1 MKSKKFKTDVTRVF
15 SLLLALL
22 ILLSL
27 ATSESFA
34 ASYKNISVTAPSSV
48 TVTPGKATTIK
59 IQFKGEGIG
68 YTKAYVTSG
77 ISGTQ
82 STQWKGYPSIC
93 TATLTIKATKAGTV
107 TFVLGNNEDGDFKKV
122 NIKIKLVASS
132 TSQKY
137 YVSHVKG
144 VNLRS
149 KASTSG
155 KILTAIPY
163 GTALTVTQVSGNW
176 GKTTYNKKTGWVCLD
191 YCTKKQS
198 SASNTSSSQI
208 KGGYDKSTALS
219 FAKANVYTHSED
231 WLCAE
236 YVARCLKAG
245 GLNININSSKTAGGL
260 YEQLKKTNKGTVQKL
275 TMESNGRILYTKN
288 KGKISQGD
296 VIFTYCTRETDGRP
310 FVHAVLV
317 SDPNGSKGVKVYAH
331 NNPKNN
337 EIAVFNYC
345 AFCKKAGRNAVGG
358 TFAYVYHFN

>member
-1 MKSKKFKTDVTRVF
+1 MKKARYII
-15 SLLLALL
+15 SLVLAVALL
-22 ILLSL
+22 VSL
-27 ATSESFA
+27 TTSMSFA

-48 TVTPGKATTIK
+48 TVTPGKSTAIK

-93 TATLTIKATKAGTV
+93 TTTLNIKATKAGTV

-191 YCTKKQS
+191 YCSKNKPSTGS
-198 SASNTSSSQI
+198 SGTSSTTNTGSSIPASIRVTQMYSNSCTSAAATILVRGYYYINNKDYLSVTESQI
-208 KGGYDKSTALS
+208 RSAGW
-219 FAKANVYTHSED
+219 N
-231 WLCAE
+231 
-236 YVARCLKAG
+236 G
-245 GLNININSSKTAGGL
+245 GLSNSFNVNGCKVRALYISGSISQKEAKLRKLLQQHPEGLVIFGWNSSRSHAVYLSKDFKVLDPAKNASKNYISIERSFLPGSSL
-260 YEQLKKTNKGTVQKL
+260 ASVQK
-275 TMESNGRILYTKN
+275 IWY
-288 KGKISQGD
+288 IQ
-296 VIFTYCTRETDGRP
+296 
-310 FVHAVLV
+310 
-317 SDPNGSKGVKVYAH
+317 
-331 NNPKNN
+331 
-337 EIAVFNYC
+337 
-345 AFCKKAGRNAVGG
+345 
-358 TFAYVYHFN
+358 